1 MDYPEDSIRIMRELD
16 VPCWT
21 AGGYLL
27 DYFTN
32 KPWRDMDIF
41 FPSKDIM
48 LEAIDRMKSKGY
60 ELVDIY
66 DPNII
71 KGGAVIFKWEGGLV
85 DFMINGANPEE
96 TIRTFDFT
104 VCCCSLDSEGEL
116 VFHKEYF
123 NHIDKRR
130 LEYTGGVMYSD
141 IQQRL
146 KRLKKYISKG
156 YGIDQAGIIH
166 WIDGVME
173 QQVQIFTNRVKYTNE
188 FDICKRSIKC

>member
-1 MDYPEDSIRIMRELD
+1 MDYPEDSMVLMRELD

-32 KPWRDMDIF
+32 SPWRDMDIF
-41 FPSKDIM
+41 FPDNDTM
-48 LEAIDRMKSKGY
+48 LEAINRMKSSGY
-60 ELVDIY
+60 ELIDIF
-66 DPNII
+66 DHNII
-71 KGGAVIFKWEGGLV
+71 KGGAIVFKWRGRLV
-85 DFMINGANPEE
+85 DFMVNGASPEE

-123 NHIDKRR
+123 DHIDKRR

-146 KRLKKYISKG
+146 KRLKRYILKG
-156 YGIDQAGIIH
+156 YGIDQGNIVC
-166 WIDGVME
+166 WIDSIMK
-173 QQVQIFTNRVKYTNE
+173 QQDQIFANTVKYANK
-188 FDICKRSIKC
+188 FDIRRRSLKC